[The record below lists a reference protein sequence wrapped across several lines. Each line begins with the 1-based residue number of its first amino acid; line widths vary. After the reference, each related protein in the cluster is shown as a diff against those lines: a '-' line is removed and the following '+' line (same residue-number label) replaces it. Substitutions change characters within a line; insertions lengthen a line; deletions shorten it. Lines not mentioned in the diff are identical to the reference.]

1 VVAHDASLP
10 QVHYDLALL
19 YLYAP
24 NLPGMTAKTQVAE
37 AIKELKKFQ
46 EVRSK
51 SESDDS
57 DELLNQAKLKEGE
70 LSAAAAAAAPP
81 PPVPPA
87 AASDAGAPA
96 PTGGADAGAPP
107 PADGGAPPADGGTK

>member
-1 VVAHDASLP
+1 
-10 QVHYDLALL
+10 
-19 YLYAP
+19 
-24 NLPGMTAKTQVAE
+24 MTAKTQVAE

-70 LSAAAAAAAPP
+70 LSAAAAAAAAPPRPGGQRPGPP
-81 PPVPPA
+81 PLRTA
-87 AASDAGAPA
+87 APRLRTAAPSEREATRRNGDDEDMHDGPRA
-96 PTGGADAGAPP
+96 P
-107 PADGGAPPADGGTK
+107 

>member
-1 VVAHDASLP
+1 
-10 QVHYDLALL
+10 
-19 YLYAP
+19 
-24 NLPGMTAKTQVAE
+24 MTAKTQVAE
-37 AIKELKKFQ
+37 AIKELKRFQ

-81 PPVPPA
+81 PPMPPA
-87 AASDAGAPA
+87 AAGDAGAPA
-96 PTGGADAGAPP
+96 PGADAGAPP
-107 PADGGAPPADGGTK
+107 PADGGTK